1 MQLSAVGVRYG
12 RRAPWVLREVSLDL
26 PAASLVEVT
35 GRNGAGK
42 SSLLRVLAGVLQ
54 AAEARIPGS
63 VSTPTDLT
71 LHGLVRHLEHVERRS
86 GRHHRGWRTAPAN
99 VPT

>member
-12 RRAPWVLREVSLDL
+12 RRAPWVLREVSLNL

-42 SSLLRVLAGVLQ
+42 SSLLRVLAGVLPP
-54 AAEARIPGS
+54 AAGVVIGLYATNRGSRPRIG
-63 VSTPTDLT
+63 VAVGVCQSTPQCSS
-71 LHGLVRHLEHVERRS
+71 RRS
-86 GRHHRGWRTAPAN
+86 L
-99 VPT
+99 